1 MGGGVTWTLRDTHSQ
16 RQKDV
21 PLFTFNH
28 TESVGVAQVVVRY
41 TYKHTFTQTH
51 MYRHRR
57 QC

>member
-41 TYKHTFTQTH
+41 TLHTHIYTNTH
-51 MYRHRR
+51 VPT
-57 QC
+57 